1 MNPEAWEFTPSWG
14 TCTPTSVLGIKNNQ
28 SDSVGAPD
36 KGPVRGACQVVKQHQ
51 GTVRRSAVSL
61 RRETGDKIQ
70 QAKIGRLKELFPH
83 LSRGVILEALQTSN
97 QDEDAVAGEDDL
109 LFQDHSAA
117 RGVRNCA
124 GHLLDEESV
133 KAFKQAEAGGQSVSV
148 ANAKCPKGWG
158 QALGSGSPLLS
169 ATTSAQIPIY
179 VGLEMFQKARQ
190 QPYRLCASLCCSQA
204 RRESSAHGAT
214 STSKTAS
221 ASSDSSAQSSRPP
234 AEIQVDDA
242 LQSLLVE
249 EMAAAHAWVDADI
262 VKVRPSTTNQAIEA
276 CVTLTRVVLHVL
288 CSDLVPICIPRRLLL
303 SPCVK
308 LL

>member
-117 RGVRNCA
+117 R
-124 GHLLDEESV
+124 
-133 KAFKQAEAGGQSVSV
+133 
-148 ANAKCPKGWG
+148 
-158 QALGSGSPLLS
+158 
-169 ATTSAQIPIY
+169 
-179 VGLEMFQKARQ
+179 
-190 QPYRLCASLCCSQA
+190 
-204 RRESSAHGAT
+204 
-214 STSKTAS
+214 
-221 ASSDSSAQSSRPP
+221 
-234 AEIQVDDA
+234 
-242 LQSLLVE
+242 
-249 EMAAAHAWVDADI
+249 
-262 VKVRPSTTNQAIEA
+262 
-276 CVTLTRVVLHVL
+276 
-288 CSDLVPICIPRRLLL
+288 
-303 SPCVK
+303 
-308 LL
+308 